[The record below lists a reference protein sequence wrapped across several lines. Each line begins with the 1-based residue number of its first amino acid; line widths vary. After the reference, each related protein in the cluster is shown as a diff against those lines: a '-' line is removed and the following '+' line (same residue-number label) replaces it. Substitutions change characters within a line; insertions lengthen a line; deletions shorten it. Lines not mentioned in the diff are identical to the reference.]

1 MGKSYSVVFDVVI
14 KVDITVGARD
24 EDEAYDRALEVLRE
38 GGEYDLIEIGEVL
51 DSDIEEV

>member
-1 MGKSYSVVFDVVI
+1 MGKSYSVVFDVAI